1 MRRRWHILPGGPV
14 KAGKSHSHLLA
25 RAMGAVNTGH
35 LADDDPDD
43 STSRH
48 RSLAL
53 VSNDQISMTGP
64 APNILVR
71 PTQKAL
77 EIMIK

>member
-1 MRRRWHILPGGPV
+1 MLSIQWQLGSVICQWVSQVGRRLPAMRRRWHILPGGPV

-43 STSRH
+43 ST
-48 RSLAL
+48 
-53 VSNDQISMTGP
+53 
-64 APNILVR
+64 
-71 PTQKAL
+71 
-77 EIMIK
+77 

>member
-43 STSRH
+43 ST
-48 RSLAL
+48 
-53 VSNDQISMTGP
+53 
-64 APNILVR
+64 
-71 PTQKAL
+71 
-77 EIMIK
+77 

>member
-1 MRRRWHILPGGPV
+1 MFASLVQQLAGFGYGGLVKAASRHQSVTLGRQNPAMRRRWHILPGGPV

-43 STSRH
+43 ST
-48 RSLAL
+48 
-53 VSNDQISMTGP
+53 
-64 APNILVR
+64 
-71 PTQKAL
+71 
-77 EIMIK
+77 